1 MNRRSGE
8 RDHYAHRPHIPT
20 RPATWWLRNLKYFLF
35 MMRELSSVF
44 IAAFLILYLYEF
56 FLLSKGASVHAAFQL
71 SLRTPAFLLFYA
83 VALLFAVYHSV
94 TWFGVVGRIQIVK
107 IGSLKVPPVLVTASA
122 FVGWLAV
129 SVAIGFLF
137 FKTLSRM

>member
-8 RDHYAHRPHIPT
+8 RDHYEHRSYVPT

-56 FLLSKGASVHAAFQL
+56 FLLSKGAGVHAAFQQ
-71 SLRTPAFLLFYA
+71 SLRTPVFILFYA
-83 VALLFAVYHSV
+83 VSLVFAVYHSV
-94 TWFGVVGRIQIVK
+94 TWFGVLGRIQIVK
-107 IGSLKVPPVLVTASA
+107 IGRIKVPPALITASA
-122 FVGWLAV
+122 FLGWLVLSAAV
-129 SVAIGFLF
+129 GVLF
-137 FKTLSRM
+137 FTTL